1 MRCWLRPA
9 SPPPGR
15 CWCWWRC
22 RGHRGPPAGTAADAD
37 AGTSRGRGPA
47 RRPGPARPTGPWVTA
62 SPRSSVPA
70 AARAIRGAGCRRRPV
85 DPVPLSKPPD
95 PTARSTPPPAIFT
108 ADATGA
114 RGWRYGAVRT
124 VAGEEVS
131 GASPNQPA
139 PRTMHFI
146 DRAIASLN
154 EQMGEGR
161 RWSGRTQS
169 RASWS
174 PEQLRHQ
181 LRLPVGGT
189 PDPTART
196 EVRPGPAGGDLPGT
210 APGRERDL
218 VATPRRGLPNGVA
231 RVLHPSMGPPV

>member
-1 MRCWLRPA
+1 
-9 SPPPGR
+9 
-15 CWCWWRC
+15 
-22 RGHRGPPAGTAADAD
+22 
-37 AGTSRGRGPA
+37 
-47 RRPGPARPTGPWVTA
+47 
-62 SPRSSVPA
+62 
-70 AARAIRGAGCRRRPV
+70 
-85 DPVPLSKPPD
+85 
-95 PTARSTPPPAIFT
+95 
-108 ADATGA
+108 
-114 RGWRYGAVRT
+114 
-124 VAGEEVS
+124 
-131 GASPNQPA
+131 
-139 PRTMHFI
+139 MHFI